1 MRTGFQDSW
10 ILVFRFA
17 KEETQSYSRVF
28 VSNCTF
34 IPVIEIVKVVVQV
47 VKITST

>member
-1 MRTGFQDSW
+1 MHIGFQDSW

-28 VSNCTF
+28 VLNCTF
-34 IPVIEIVKVVVQV
+34 IPIIEIIKVVVQV
-47 VKITST
+47 VKTSS